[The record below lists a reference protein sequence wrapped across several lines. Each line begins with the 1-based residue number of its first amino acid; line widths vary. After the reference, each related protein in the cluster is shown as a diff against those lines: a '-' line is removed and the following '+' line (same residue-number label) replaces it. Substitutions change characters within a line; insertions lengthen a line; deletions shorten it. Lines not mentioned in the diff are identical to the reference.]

1 MAISVEGKGGDV
13 TQGKLTEDGKPLA
26 LRARKQ
32 RRARQLAMDVASRIF
47 RERGF
52 DQATLEEIA
61 EEAEMSVSSLL
72 RYFGSKEQLA
82 LAHHIDHL
90 ESCRLHLADESRP
103 VVERWRK
110 FIVDQAMSL
119 RSFDSYNEERHL
131 IVSVPGLLRLLSR
144 IQLDQQDD
152 LARAFAVEAG
162 VDPED
167 DLYGRLLAALLV
179 AGNEAV
185 YIQWLRSGGQ
195 GDLAEM
201 CLAVVDFVA
210 MRLGSRA
217 DTAAQVPS
225 LFKPRQTSQQKARA
239 RRV

>member
-1 MAISVEGKGGDV
+1 MSVTGTK
-13 TQGKLTEDGKPLA
+13 TNDGAKPLA

-32 RRARQLAMDVASRIF
+32 RRARLLAMDVASRIF

-61 EEAEMSVSSLL
+61 DEAEMSVSSLL
-72 RYFGSKEQLA
+72 RYFGSKERLA

-90 ESCRLHLADESRP
+90 ESCRSHLADGSKP
-103 VVERWRK
+103 VIERWRA
-110 FIVDQAMSL
+110 FIVDQATSL
-119 RSFDSYNEERHL
+119 RSFDSYNEERQL

-152 LARAFAVEAG
+152 LAKAFAAEAG
-162 VDPED
+162 VDPEE

-210 MRLGSRA
+210 VRLGSRA
-217 DTAAQVPS
+217 ETAAQVPS
-225 LFKPRQTSQQKARA
+225 LFKTRSSAPKQGAPA
-239 RRV
+239 RRSASRRSG